1 MQQVNVPAPPASLC
15 LSPIGEDLI
24 IRGLRKEFPMDF
36 VKARTRQSSVFS
48 GHPFMVEAALGYGGK
63 LPPEG
68 NAQILRFANRV
79 PLMYQTGCLCDYW
92 LHLGN
97 KLEKLLRFTAGP
109 SGRPLTHSCPCSLDK
124 CTLHQ

>member
-1 MQQVNVPAPPASLC
+1 VPDSPGKPAKKITKDEQRQLIAAMQQVNVPAPPASLC
-15 LSPIGEDLI
+15 LSPIGEELI

-36 VKARTRQSSVFS
+36 IKARTRQSSVFS

-79 PLMYQTGCLCDYW
+79 PLMYQQGACAITGCITEINW
-92 LHLGN
+92 T
-97 KLEKLLRFTAGP
+97 F
-109 SGRPLTHSCPCSLDK
+109 
-124 CTLHQ
+124 HQ